1 MALEKS
7 NHKTGFVNKSQR
19 YFALD
24 VFRGMTIALMILV
37 NTPGSWAYVYAPLR
51 HAKWHG
57 LTPTDLVFPFFLFIL
72 GTAMVFSFSKFD
84 FCRTKKIYLKI
95 IKRTVII
102 FFVGIA
108 IQLFSVFRQGVD
120 FEHFRIM
127 GVLQRIA
134 LAYGI
139 AALLV
144 LWFKIQYLWIIV
156 ITTLIGY
163 WQLLLWTGGFELET
177 NFVRTVDLAILGEN
191 HLWRGNG
198 IPFDPEGLLST
209 LPSIITVILG
219 FFAGVMIHTAEDQ
232 KENVKKMFIL
242 GIGLTLI
249 GWMWN
254 FTMPINKQLWTSSY
268 VLVSAGIAFIILTIL
283 IWIIDINGNKKPYRF
298 FEIFGTNS
306 LFVFAASG
314 LWVNIMLW
322 IRVGDKT
329 LYSYMYSQWLVPI
342 AGDLNG
348 SLLFAIAHVA
358 VWWLILNFMYHKK
371 IFIKI

>member
-7 NHKTGFVNKSQR
+7 THETGFVNKSQR
-19 YFALD
+19 YFAQN
-24 VFRGMTIALMILV
+24 VFRGMAIALMILV

-95 IKRTVII
+95 IKRTVLI

-209 LPSIITVILG
+209 LPSIITVILC

-242 GIGLTLI
+242 GIGLKLI
-249 GWMWN
+249 VWMWN
-254 FTMPINKQLWTSSY
+254 FTMPINKQLWTISY